1 MLTFV
6 SFVSFVFSLNQ
17 LFADEVVDNH
27 YCIADVNAAVAV
39 QVGTFLLEH
48 RIQLVHNTVHHAHR
62 ITDVDDTVVV
72 HVAHHR
78 TDEQVGIGRRTLH
91 QVRLEGYGDRR
102 HIHDEGLG
110 EVGAVDDFEVERVAL
125 GASNGQHAE
134 VVVIGFAAAA
144 AAQLVVLVIHGNLV
158 VRQTVAL
165 GFAQAY
171 LTEVDHD
178 IGPGSGLMPGGEVR
192 RAVILA
198 IVLTVSIRL
207 RVPRQCGDG

>member
-1 MLTFV
+1 M
-6 SFVSFVFSLNQ
+6 SFVFSLNQ

-27 YCIADVNAAVAV
+27 YRVTNVNVSVAV
-39 QVGTFLLEH
+39 QVGTFLLEY
-48 RIQLVHNTVHHAHR
+48 RVWLVHNTVHHAHR
-62 ITDVDDTVVV
+62 ITDVDAAVVV

-91 QVRLEGYGDRR
+91 QVRLEGHGDRR
-102 HIHDEGLG
+102 HIHDEGME

-125 GASNGQHAE
+125 GASDGQYAE

-165 GFAQAY
+165 GLAQPY
-171 LTEVDHD
+171 LTEVNHD
-178 IGPGSGLMPGGEVR
+178 NDDNPCR
-192 RAVILA
+192 
-198 IVLTVSIRL
+198 
-207 RVPRQCGDG
+207 